1 MIQSENLAIFEKKSK
16 VSKTRDAMPTK
27 IGLHINLYL
36 HELILFFDPHGQYGP
51 KESLN
56 ENKKEQNFQNQRGH
70 DSELAVY
77 AYLINLYLHEFFE
90 PILFLT
96 PWTVVHGLQG
106 NFEGVEKGAKSP
118 KLENS
123 CYKTRLRHFGQKY

>member
-1 MIQSENLAIFEKKSK
+1 
-16 VSKTRDAMPTK
+16 MPTK

-36 HELILFFDPHGQYGP
+36 HELFELILFFDPHGQYGP

-56 ENKKEQNFQNQRGH
+56 ENKKEQNFQNQRSH

-96 PWTVVHGLQG
+96 EFWPILK
-106 NFEGVEKGAKSP
+106 E
-118 KLENS
+118 
-123 CYKTRLRHFGQKY
+123 